1 MRAIQ
6 RFEVSL
12 KAFIVRDGR
21 ALFVR
26 EADSGYWE
34 LPGGRIDV
42 GEEWEPHLTILAREM
57 REELGPGVSVELG
70 AEAVTWTRQRPTD
83 GAFLFLLARV
93 GRIAADVELAAAGL
107 AVTRGARVVLDRGGE
122 SVDEFGLDA
131 ELDDQGQEMGW
142 HGVQSDCS
150 QRGNHSESH
159 GT

>member
-42 GEEWEPHLTILAREM
+42 GEEWDAHAAILAREV
-57 REELGPGVSVELG
+57 REELGAGMSVQFGV
-70 AEAVTWTRQRPTD
+70 EAVSWTRQRPTD
-83 GAFLFLLARV
+83 GAFLFLMARV
-93 GRIAADVELAAAGL
+93 GRIVAGEPVLSDEHTEMAWLTRDASALLTFPPASGYRDAIAALWPLAN
-107 AVTRGARVVLDRGGE
+107 E
-122 SVDEFGLDA
+122 
-131 ELDDQGQEMGW
+131 
-142 HGVQSDCS
+142 
-150 QRGNHSESH
+150 
-159 GT
+159 

>member
-42 GEEWEPHLTILAREM
+42 GEEWEPHLAILAREM

-93 GRIAADVELAAAGL
+93 GRIAAGEPVLSDEHTEMAWLDATEASRLAFPPASGYPDAIAALWRLAA
-107 AVTRGARVVLDRGGE
+107 
-122 SVDEFGLDA
+122 
-131 ELDDQGQEMGW
+131 
-142 HGVQSDCS
+142 
-150 QRGNHSESH
+150 
-159 GT
+159 

>member
-42 GEEWEPHLTILAREM
+42 GEEWLPHASILAREM
-57 REELGPGVSVELG
+57 REELGDGLSLEFGRDV
-70 AEAVTWTRQRPTD
+70 VTWTRQRPTD
-83 GAFLFLLARV
+83 GVFLFLLARLGHV
-93 GRIAADVELAAAGL
+93 VAGEPELSDEHSELAWLDRHSAADLNYPSASGYKDAIPELWRLLG
-107 AVTRGARVVLDRGGE
+107 
-122 SVDEFGLDA
+122 
-131 ELDDQGQEMGW
+131 
-142 HGVQSDCS
+142 
-150 QRGNHSESH
+150 
-159 GT
+159 

>member
-1 MRAIQ
+1 MRTIQ

-42 GEEWEPHLTILAREM
+42 GEEWVPHTAILGREI
-57 REELGPGVSVELG
+57 REELGSGVKVG
-70 AEAVTWTRQRPTD
+70 FGVEAVSWTRQRPTD

-93 GRIAADVELAAAGL
+93 GRIEAGEPVLSDEHTEMAWLTREDAALLAFPPASGYRDAIAALWRL
-107 AVTRGARVVLDRGGE
+107 AI
-122 SVDEFGLDA
+122 
-131 ELDDQGQEMGW
+131 
-142 HGVQSDCS
+142 
-150 QRGNHSESH
+150 
-159 GT
+159 